1 MSKVNVPDLRVPKI
15 QNGFKTKKFL
25 LKIRVIRVKLNPHLL
40 TQTKT
45 LLSQTKTNLTVCGR
59 LH

>member
-1 MSKVNVPDLRVPKI
+1 MSKVNVRDLRVPKI

-25 LKIRVIRVKLNPHLL
+25 LKIRVIRVELNPPLL
-40 TQTKT
+40 THTKT
-45 LLSQTKTNLTVCGR
+45 LLSQTKTNLIVCDR

>member
-25 LKIRVIRVKLNPHLL
+25 LKIRVIGVKLNRHLL

-45 LLSQTKTNLTVCGR
+45 LLSQTKTNLIVCGR